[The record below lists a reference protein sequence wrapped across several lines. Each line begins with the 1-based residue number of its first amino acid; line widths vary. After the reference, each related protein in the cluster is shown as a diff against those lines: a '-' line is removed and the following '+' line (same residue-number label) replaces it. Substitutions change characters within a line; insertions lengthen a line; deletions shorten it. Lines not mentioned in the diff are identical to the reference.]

1 MLRTTKVSNFFRVYN
16 MTKIDTEKERNAIDI
31 IRSAIV
37 KSKNPCICF
46 SGGKNSLVLLNYL
59 KEYGPSDLSV
69 IYIDTGSEF
78 PEVQSFIQ
86 KMKKLWK
93 LNLII
98 VKPEEQF
105 NETKKNNDCPCN
117 HRKIET
123 LVRILSQRNFDC
135 VFIGDTSESHTFLSN
150 LALSNSELVS
160 IFVKPLFQF
169 TSDDI
174 WDIIREYNLPHCSL
188 YEKGYQKID
197 CLLCSPINHIAE
209 NTLKQ
214 DDEEIIK
221 EKLKKLGYL

>member
-1 MLRTTKVSNFFRVYN
+1 
-16 MTKIDTEKERNAIDI
+16 MTHINTEKEVNAISI
-31 IRSAIV
+31 IKSCLS
-37 KSKNPCICF
+37 KSKNPCVCF

-59 KEYGPSDLSV
+59 KEYGPADLSV
-69 IYIDTGSEF
+69 IDIDTGSEF

-98 VKPEEQF
+98 VKPEEPF
-105 NETKKNNDCPCN
+105 NETTNTNVCSCV
-117 HRKIET
+117 HRKKET

-135 VFIGDTSESHTFLSN
+135 VLIGDTSESHNSLSDAV
-150 LALSNSELVS
+150 LAHPELLSV
-160 IFVKPLFQF
+160 IVKPLIQF
-169 TSDDI
+169 TSNDI
-174 WDIIREYNLPHCSL
+174 WDNIRKYNLPHCSL

-197 CLLCSPINHIAE
+197 CISCSRMNYIGE

-221 EKLKKLGYL
+221 AKLKKLGYL

>member
-1 MLRTTKVSNFFRVYN
+1 
-16 MTKIDTEKERNAIDI
+16 MTKINTEKERDAIDI

-37 KSKNPCICF
+37 KSKNPCMCF

-59 KEYGPSDLSV
+59 KKYGPSDLSV

-93 LNLII
+93 LNLIN
-98 VKPEEQF
+98 VKPENQF
-105 NETKKNNDCPCN
+105 NETTKNNDCTCV
-117 HRKIET
+117 HRKKET

-135 VFIGDTSESHTFLSN
+135 VFIGDTSESHTSLSN
-150 LALSNSELVS
+150 AGISHPELLSVL
-160 IFVKPLFQF
+160 VKPLFQF
-169 TSDDI
+169 TSNDI
-174 WDIIREYNLPHCSL
+174 WNNIREYNLPHCSL

-197 CLLCSPINHIAE
+197 CVSCYILHN
-209 NTLKQ
+209 NTDVTNKNK
-214 DDEEIIK
+214 DDEVLIK